1 MKKLQQITLALATL
15 MLLAACA
22 SSKKQ
27 RYTAEELAAFKS
39 FLDSKDYVFK
49 ARWANPLASQGL
61 NTIANA
67 GLLAPG
73 NTAGRIDLFNNNNTM
88 EIKGDTVVANL
99 PFYGERRIGVS
110 YNPRDIGITFEEE
123 PKDFEIVFD
132 EKRQGYTMNFV
143 VNNGTENY
151 NVSGIFFPDRS
162 GRVFINSTQRQGIG
176 FSGELVPAEEQ

>member
-1 MKKLQQITLALATL
+1 MKKIQQITLALATL
-15 MLLAACA
+15 LLFAACA

-27 RYTAEELAAFKS
+27 SYTAEELAAFKS
-39 FLDSKDYVFK
+39 FLESKDYVFK

-61 NTIANA
+61 NAIANA

-73 NTAGRIDLFNNNNTM
+73 NTAGRIDLFNSNNTM

-110 YNPRDIGITFEEE
+110 YNPRDTGITFEEE

-132 EKRQGYTMNFV
+132 EKRQSYTMNFV

-162 GRVFINSTQRQGIG
+162 GRVFINSTQRQAIG
-176 FSGELVPAEEQ
+176 FTGELVPTEEE